1 MMRDGIVEGAV
12 LDCWAAVAIGDRT
25 HLIGVLRGGH
35 SRLEAGQWIITSP
48 VMAYDQPS
56 QIVVT
61 ASTGRTYHLLK
72 PLEGPIPPEMIDLLE
87 RAARIWQLLPNTPIG
102 LTDL

>member
-1 MMRDGIVEGAV
+1 MTSDRVVEGAV
-12 LDCWAAVAIGDRT
+12 LDRWAAVAIGDRT

-35 SRLEAGQWIITSP
+35 SRLAPGRWIITSP
-48 VMAYDQPS
+48 VRAYDQPN

-61 ASTGRTYHLLK
+61 ASTGRTYHLLE
-72 PLEGPIPPEMIDLLE
+72 PLDGPIPPEVIDLLE
-87 RAARIWQLLPNTPIG
+87 RAARVWQLPPNIPIA